1 MRSGRSFLLMLVVAA
16 GLGGYIYFVEM
27 KRDPAADTATT
38 AREKVFTIQAG
49 TIEDVEI
56 TNATSQVVRVSRKDA
71 VWSLVAPEAPLG
83 IEEADTAEVTTVISS
98 LESLER
104 VKVIDENPATVAPFG
119 LAPARIKVAFK
130 TAGDATQKVL
140 LIGNKT
146 PTGGDL
152 YAKLDNAPGVF
163 LIGAFLED
171 TFNRKSFDLR
181 EKTALKFTREAVDSI
196 TLAQGTTRVTLAKTG
211 SDWRF
216 SGPNGARADA
226 AAVDALIGQLAQ
238 ARMTSIAAAAASTAK
253 PAEYG
258 LDKPQVVA
266 TIGAGSTKAEIA
278 IGKKE
283 DDTHFFARDLSRP
296 LVFGVDKTLLDELL
310 KKADDFRVKDVF
322 AYRSFT
328 ATGMDVAFAG
338 QTHTFAKKKAEGETS
353 LEKWWQTAPA
363 SKELESAKFDD
374 FLMTMSNL
382 RAESFAATAHT
393 GGEAITITARFGD
406 AAPPQT
412 ETVTLRKVGTVV
424 HAIRAGEPGAA
435 VVSTAD
441 FDRAL
446 GLFKEL
452 TSAK

>member
-1 MRSGRSFLLMLVVAA
+1 MRSGRAFLGLLVVAA

-27 KRDPAADTATT
+27 KRDPAADTATP
-38 AREKVFTIQAG
+38 AREKVFTIAAG
-49 TIEDVEI
+49 SIEEVEI
-56 TNATSQVVRVSRKDA
+56 TNATSQVTRATRKDTT
-71 VWSLVAPEAPLG
+71 WSLAAPEAVD
-83 IEEADTAEVTTVISS
+83 ADMTEVSTVISS

-104 VKVIDENPATVAPFG
+104 VKVIDDNPASAAAFG
-119 LAPARIKVAFK
+119 LAPPRIKVAFK
-130 TAGDATQKVL
+130 TAGDAAQKVL

-152 YAKLDNAPGVF
+152 YASVDGSPAVF

-171 TFNRKSFDLR
+171 TFNRKPFDLR

-196 TLAQGTTRVTLAKTG
+196 TLAQGATRVSLAKAG
-211 SDWRF
+211 NDWRF
-216 SGPNGARADA
+216 SGPAGARADA

-238 ARMTSIAAAAASTAK
+238 ARMTSVVASDAALK
-253 PAEYG
+253 PGDHG
-258 LDKPQVVA
+258 LEKPQVVV
-266 TIGAGSTKAEIA
+266 TIGTGSSKAELA

-296 LVFGVDKTLLDELL
+296 LVFSVDKALLDELL

-328 ATGMDVAFAG
+328 ATGLDAVFG
-338 QTHTFAKKKAEGETS
+338 GVTYTFAKKKADGENS
-353 LEKWWQTAPA
+353 LEKWWQTVPA

-382 RAESFAATAHT
+382 RAESFTTTAHT

-406 AAPPQT
+406 AAAPQT